1 MSSRYVTDSSRIR
14 RLVITND
21 GRIHQP
27 EYECIRK
34 SDIESAEGIHDGEG
48 KDLEVDEDP
57 EDSQA
62 DVAGEDGEHDAHD
75 EHGEDDKDHEH
86 DKDGNEEE
94 HVSQDAETSQQPQAQ
109 PLISFIDFI
118 RPFPNVKNLWISF
131 HPFREEDD
139 WGYDG
144 LQAAADECDRKRQDP
159 IEETTLS
166 FPKVTFLSLEVLGPA
181 MLGDWAEE
189 MDFLKLSQ
197 LKCTLKQLDLPN
209 LPVWHLSL
217 GEMWSFH
224 SGDPANGIS
233 GHPDG
238 EERGEDSWDVLR
250 DALSCAQFPKLRE
263 LHLSIECEV
272 IYPSFEVNL
281 CVSTAFRHCLEH
293 GGH

>member
-1 MSSRYVTDSSRIR
+1 VSSRYVTDSSRIR

-21 GRIHQP
+21 GRYHQP

-34 SDIESAEGIHDGEG
+34 SDLESGRGIDDGAG
-48 KDLEVDEDP
+48 KVVEDDEDP
-57 EDSQA
+57 EDVEVSG
-62 DVAGEDGEHDAHD
+62 AGEDDEDGE
-75 EHGEDDKDHEH
+75 GDKDHEH
-86 DKDGNEEE
+86 DKDDHEEE
-94 HVSQDAETSQQPQAQ
+94 TISQGSESSQQPQAQ

-118 RPFPNVKNLWISF
+118 RPFPNVTNLWISF

-189 MDFLKLSQ
+189 MDFQKLSQ
-197 LKCTLKQLDLPN
+197 LKCTLQQLDLPN
-209 LPVWHLSL
+209 LRVWHLGL
-217 GEMWSFH
+217 GEMWGFH
-224 SGDPANGIS
+224 SGDPADGIS

-238 EERGEDSWDVLR
+238 EERGEDSWEVLR
-250 DALSCAQFPKLRE
+250 DALSYAQFPKLRE
-263 LHLSIECEV
+263 FHLSIECEV

-281 CVSTAFRHCLEH
+281 CVSTAFHHLP
-293 GGH
+293 